1 MAETIAFTPVD
12 FDVETL
18 PPDAPAGAWQAVA
31 MTKLSKTAKDSFPM
45 LIVDWELESA
55 YEDEN
60 EQFVGARV
68 SDFLVFFPEG
78 HKASKMGKIRI
89 RGLCDKLAIARSLIP
104 THIATSDDLLEFQTA
119 IDGQKTDIWTTIETS
134 KDKQSGEMVT
144 RTAVKY
150 RAPGSTASALPPLN
164 AVDGDDEDDEE
175 ETEEEPEVDEAQVE
189 LEARA
194 AEALAAKSAK
204 GGKGASKNGAAK
216 GARR

>member
-1 MAETIAFTPVD
+1 MSETLAFTPVD
-12 FDVETL
+12 FDIEQL

-31 MTKLSKTAKDSFPM
+31 MTKVAKTAKDSFPM

-60 EQFVGARV
+60 EQFVGTRV

-89 RGLCDKLAIARSLIP
+89 RGLCDKLGIARSLIP
-104 THIATSDDLLEFQTA
+104 THIATSDDLAEFQAA
-119 IDGQKTDIWTTIETS
+119 IDGQKADIWTVIEKS
-134 KDKQSGEMVT
+134 KDKQSGEEVI

-164 AVDGDDEDDEE
+164 ADDGDDAEDEVEE
-175 ETEEEPEVDEAQVE
+175 ESEEEVDPVVVAK
-189 LEARA
+189 ANA
-194 AEALAAKSAK
+194 AAK
-204 GGKGASKNGAAK
+204 GKNGAKASK
-216 GARR
+216 SARR

>member
-1 MAETIAFTPVD
+1 MSETISFTPVD

-31 MTKLSKTAKDSFPM
+31 MSKVSKTSKDSFPM

-60 EQFVGARV
+60 ESFIGTRV

-89 RGLCDKLAIARSLIP
+89 RGLCDKLGIARSLIP
-104 THIATSDDLLEFQTA
+104 THIATSDDLAEFQAA
-119 IDGQKTDIWTTIETS
+119 IDGQKADIWTVIEKS
-134 KDKQSGEMVT
+134 KDKQSGEEMI

-150 RAPGSTASALPPLN
+150 KAPGSTASALPPLN
-164 AVDGDDEDDEE
+164 ADDGDDAEE
-175 ETEEEPEVDEAQVE
+175 EVDEEPEEEVE
-189 LEARA
+189 VAPVVVA
-194 AEALAAKSAK
+194 KKNAEAK
-204 GGKGASKNGAAK
+204 GGKANGKANAGK
-216 GARR
+216 SARR